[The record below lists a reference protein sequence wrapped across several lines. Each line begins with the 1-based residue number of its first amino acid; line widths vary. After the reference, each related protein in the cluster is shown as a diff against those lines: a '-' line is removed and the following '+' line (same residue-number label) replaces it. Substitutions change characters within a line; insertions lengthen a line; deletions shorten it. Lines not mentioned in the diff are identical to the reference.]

1 MRIGELSRRTGVHE
15 RLLRYYEQQG
25 LLQPNR
31 RPSGYREYSDSHVE
45 TVRRIRSLLAAGLST
60 NTIAT
65 VLPCLRDDNE
75 RLVPTCPDLVTDLCQ
90 ERDRITAAITELQAS
105 RAMLDTVINAA
116 PEDIASRARTNLAAA
131 TSQARTGPARPS
143 STDGRRRRSGGSHRA
158 SV

>member
-25 LLQPNR
+25 LLQPAR
-31 RPSGYREYSDSHVE
+31 RPSGYREYSDSDIE

-65 VLPCLRDDNE
+65 VLPCLRDDNQ
-75 RLVPTCPDLVTDLCQ
+75 RLVPICSDLVTELCQ

-105 RAMLDTVINAA
+105 HAMLDTVINAA
-116 PEDIASRARTNLAAA
+116 PDDVAARANLAALN
-131 TSQARTGPARPS
+131 S
-143 STDGRRRRSGGSHRA
+143 
-158 SV
+158 